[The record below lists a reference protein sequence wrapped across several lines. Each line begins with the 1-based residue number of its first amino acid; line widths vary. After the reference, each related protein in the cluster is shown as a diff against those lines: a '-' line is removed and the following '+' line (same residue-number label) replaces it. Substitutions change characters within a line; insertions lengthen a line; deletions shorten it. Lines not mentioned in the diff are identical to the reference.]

1 VALGLVLPHTA
12 GRQQRMSEKTP
23 ALAKVLRETLLEI
36 SSSLGVAARDGNNSH
51 VTGAGTCIGK
61 VVGQLFICGNM
72 TVITAQSVEG
82 IVCATQPYYFI

>member
-1 VALGLVLPHTA
+1 
-12 GRQQRMSEKTP
+12 MSEKTP

-72 TVITAQSVEG
+72 TSHHSTIGRRHCLCHSTILLHLMVRD
-82 IVCATQPYYFI
+82 CAFLTPYDRRM